1 MVSPSLRGKTQAFA
15 RVMQSGA
22 EVEFTLFIFGAT
34 FHRRQNEVSR
44 EAHWLDRRVRT
55 AKPLLHHHC
64 HSRCASGRVRI
75 QLRFRSCKSGQWT
88 IGGVI
93 VD

>member
-34 FHRRQNEVSR
+34 YKGTINREGTEMTGAWMQNPG
-44 EAHWLDRRVRT
+44 AP
-55 AKPLLHHHC
+55 PLPLKM
-64 HSRCASGRVRI
+64 RKR
-75 QLRFRSCKSGQWT
+75 
-88 IGGVI
+88 
-93 VD
+93 